1 MSNPLVSIIMGAYN
15 CEAFIAECIESVS
28 AQTYSNWEFIIC
40 DDCSTDNTL
49 NILKEYESKDSRIV
63 VLHNE
68 KNSRL
73 AASLN
78 NCLKVAKGEYIARMD
93 ADDKCLPDRLQKQV
107 EFLNDNPEFA
117 VVGGAMKIFDGKGIT
132 GVRKSKEYPTAK
144 NVLYGP
150 TFMHPTIMM
159 RKSCYDVLGG
169 YTVSDR
175 TVRGQDWD
183 LWFRFY
189 AAGFKG
195 HNLQEPVL
203 IYHESADDY
212 KKRSLK
218 TAIMCSKTA
227 VIGYKLL
234 KVPFWKYYLTLKPI
248 ISALVPADLMMKYH
262 FKKQKS
268 N

>member
-1 MSNPLVSIIMGAYN
+1 MSKPLVSIIMGAYN
-15 CEAFIAECIESVS
+15 CENSISECIDSVL
-28 AQTYSNWEFIIC
+28 AQTYSNWEFVIC

-49 NILKEYESKDSRIV
+49 SILKEYENKDSRIV

-78 NCLKVAKGEYIARMD
+78 NCLQVANGEYIARMD
-93 ADDKCLPDRLQKQV
+93 ADDKCLPDRLEKQV
-107 EFLNDNPEFA
+107 DFLDNNPDFA
-117 VVGGAMKIFDGKGIT
+117 VVGGAVNVFDGENVT
-132 GVRKSKEYPTAK
+132 GMRKPKEYPTAK

-159 RKSCYDVLGG
+159 RKSCYEALGG
-169 YTVSDR
+169 YTVSSR

-195 HNLQEPVL
+195 CNLQEPVL
-203 IYHESADDY
+203 IYHESASDY

-218 TAIMCSKTA
+218 AATMYSRTAIN
-227 VIGYKLL
+227 GYKLL

-248 ISALVPADLMMKYH
+248 ISALMPARIMMKYH
-262 FKKQKS
+262 SRKLKK
-268 N
+268 